1 VLRARLDLTVY
12 ENTRAAPRAW
22 LAEGAV
28 AAASPEAALWQ
39 VSGDPGNCRVVVV
52 EGPPDW
58 IGFRIRSAAGR
69 ARILEDLGCR
79 LAVAVPGGGPRILV
93 VADTFEPGWKAFAE
107 GKRLRVL
114 PANCAF
120 RAVAVPPGASR
131 VDFRYDPLPVKL
143 GVRLFGVGLGVLLG
157 VGWIAAARPGGPV
170 RRR

>member
-1 VLRARLDLTVY
+1 
-12 ENTRAAPRAW
+12 
-22 LAEGAV
+22 
-28 AAASPEAALWQ
+28 
-39 VSGDPGNCRVVVV
+39 
-52 EGPPDW
+52 
-58 IGFRIRSAAGR
+58 
-69 ARILEDLGCR
+69 
-79 LAVAVPGGGPRILV
+79 VAVPGGGPRILV